1 MQQEC
6 ADPLVDRMSQVNCGR
21 VAWTEGMLIEVQH
34 FQQMERALE
43 HQMTMRSSLSSNHQW
58 GFSRIEIDDESL
70 GLGRL
75 GIRVAK
81 GVFPDGTAFSIP
93 DVDTFPDYL
102 DIDDAHPGDVFCLAV
117 SRAHLGTGEVGFGP
131 KVRGT
136 RYVAHTVEVADA
148 NIGLD
153 ESGAPHRVSMATCLL
168 RIRLCSES
176 QLRSDE
182 TYLRIAQL
190 MGRHGERSLALDARF
205 IPPLLDVRAHPA
217 LRALCDELQSVLQ
230 LRLGSRAGPR
240 FLSAGSG
247 VAELLE
253 ILMVQS
259 LSEYRL
265 RLKHLDAFSPLPP
278 SLLFVEMIGLLGRL
292 SVVPSVENDIEAAD
306 WRYRHDDLKGS
317 FEGLSRALRR
327 ALALVI
333 ETPVVVLPFE
343 NQGDGFYRCVVDPQW
358 KLQKMVFAFS
368 AEVPAETLRAKL
380 PQQLK
385 LGPVE
390 KIQNLVDLQLP
401 GARLHPV
408 AVTPRHVPY
417 YAQSVYFEV
426 ESTDPFWKQTLASA
440 AMALRVVGDFPNLRF
455 EAWGL
460 REGKVA

>member
-1 MQQEC
+1 
-6 ADPLVDRMSQVNCGR
+6 
-21 VAWTEGMLIEVQH
+21 MLIEVQH
-34 FQQMERALE
+34 FQQMERSLE
-43 HQMTMRSSLSSNHQW
+43 HQMSMRSAMASNHLW
-58 GFSRIEIDDESL
+58 GFSRVEIDEESL

-75 GIRVAK
+75 GLRFAK
-81 GVFPDGTAFSIP
+81 GIFPDGTAFSIP
-93 DVDTFPDYL
+93 DSEAFLEYL
-102 DIDDAHPGDVFCLAV
+102 DIEEAQPGDIFCLAV
-117 SRAHLGTGEVGFGP
+117 PRAYMGHNEVGFGNHA
-131 KVRGT
+131 RGT
-136 RYVAHTVEVADA
+136 RYATQTIEVSDV

-153 ESGAPHRVSMATCLL
+153 DLGGNKRVSITACTLNM
-168 RIRLCSES
+168 RLCMEK

-182 TYLRIAQL
+182 TFLRIARLQ
-190 MGRHGERSLALDARF
+190 GRNGSRSLELDTRY
-205 IPPLLDVRAHPA
+205 IPPLLDARAHPA
-217 LRALCDELQSVLQ
+217 LQALCHELQSVLQ
-230 LRLGSRAGPR
+230 LRLGTRAGPR

-265 RLKHLDAFSPLPP
+265 RLRHLNAFSPLPP

-292 SVVPSVENDIEAAD
+292 SVVPSVEQEIEDAS
-306 WRYRHDDLKGS
+306 WHYEHDDLQGS

-368 AEVPAETLRAKL
+368 ADVPSEALRVKL

-390 KIQNLVDLQLP
+390 KIQSLVDLQLP
-401 GARLHPV
+401 GARLHSVP
-408 AVTPRHVPY
+408 VTPRHVPY

-426 ESTDPFWKQTLASA
+426 ESTDPYWNSTIHSA
-440 AMALRVVGDFPNLRF
+440 AMALRVVGDFPNLKF